1 MEIFASFVDI
11 SDKITDQLTIRLVLN
26 GHPSLNT
33 LQTTFSPI
41 KCSFL
46 SLFGQDTNV
55 SDDDHVTLTRAL
67 CVASRRAINL

>member
-41 KCSFL
+41 KFGFL
-46 SLFGQDTNV
+46 SLFGVDWARNV
-55 SDDDHVTLTRAL
+55 LKLHIAQLEEAGY
-67 CVASRRAINL
+67 